1 MDEKDVMLIGGA
13 RTAIGRFGG
22 AMKDL
27 SAVEIG
33 VVAVRAVLD
42 RCGVEPTHVEEFIFG
57 HARQAGN
64 GPNPARL
71 VSIRAGLPVTC
82 PTFAVQQT
90 CVSSI
95 KAVILAA
102 QAIRLGEAEVVV
114 AGGTEHMSSIP
125 YLAMDTRWGMR
136 MGDARLLDAMSKDG
150 FMDPL
155 TGKHMGELTD
165 ALAERRG
172 IGRQAQDEYA
182 VLSQKRAE
190 EARRKGFLARTIAPV
205 EIPKKRGVPVFF
217 KEDEQVRPDTTLETL
232 AALPAVFRKGG
243 TVTAGNACGITDG
256 AVALVLTSRKK
267 ARELGLVAKARIRSS
282 AVASVD
288 PAEFGVAP
296 VPASRKALERAGL
309 TIQDIGVAE
318 VNEAFA
324 AQVLAVMQDLG
335 LSIDRVNTWGGAI
348 ALGHPVGMS
357 GARIVLS
364 LMESMLE
371 QNTPLGL
378 ATICGGGGNAGAL
391 ILELE

>member
-1 MDEKDVMLIGGA
+1 MQ
-13 RTAIGRFGG
+13 
-22 AMKDL
+22 
-27 SAVEIG
+27 
-33 VVAVRAVLD
+33 
-42 RCGVEPTHVEEFIFG
+42 
-57 HARQAGN
+57 QA
-64 GPNPARL
+64 
-71 VSIRAGLPVTC
+71 
-82 PTFAVQQT
+82 

-95 KAVILAA
+95 KAVILTA

-136 MGDARLLDAMSKDG
+136 MGDARLLDEMSKDG
-150 FMDPL
+150 FVDPL
-155 TGKHMGELTD
+155 TGKHTGELTD
-165 ALAERRG
+165 ALAGRRG

-182 VLSQKRAE
+182 ILSQKRAE
-190 EARRKGFLARTIAPV
+190 EARRTGFLARTIATV
-205 EIPKKRGVPVFF
+205 EMPQKRGAPVLFQ
-217 KEDEQVRPDTTLETL
+217 EDEQIRPDTTLEKL

-243 TVTAGNACGITDG
+243 TVTAENACGITDG

-267 ARELGLVAKARIRSS
+267 ARELGLAAKASIRSS

-288 PAEFGVAP
+288 PAEFRVAP

-318 VNEAFA
+318 INEAFA
-324 AQVLAVMQDLG
+324 AQVLAVMQDLDLG
-335 LSIDRVNTWGGAI
+335 IDRVNIRGGAI

-378 ATICGGGGNAGAL
+378 ATICGNGGNAGAVV
-391 ILELE
+391 LELE